1 MALPDK
7 VKRFIFKR
15 YILMIIDNILLLIP
29 LVPAVG
35 LLFSLLPDSK
45 QEGVIHRIALG
56 TVLTHLLLSI
66 FMTAGWLH
74 SGEFPYHSQ
83 SIIYYSDE
91 SALLKFEFHFDG
103 VTAVYALVSG
113 LIGTLVILFS
123 RSYMHRDP
131 GYKRFFNNILF
142 FYFGLGVLVFSGNFE
157 TLFIGWEILGISSFM
172 LIGFYRERYLP
183 VKNALKVISLFRFSD
198 ILLLVIIWMIHHAFH
213 RSISFRDIENGI
225 LAGELESQPFYDY
238 AILVCILVIAA
249 IKSAQF
255 PFSSWLPRAMEGPT
269 TSSAIFYGSLSV
281 HIGIF
286 LLIRM
291 QPLWETNTTFRVL
304 MAAMGIVTA
313 FMASAIAKVQSSAKT
328 QIAYASIGQIG
339 IMMVEVAAGYST
351 LALVHFAG
359 NAFLRTY
366 QLLVSPSVLHY
377 LIHDQFYNFA
387 PPAEKNGQGFIG
399 KLRQSFIVLSIK
411 EWNMD
416 RIHFRLLWTPFKWV
430 GNRLSFLSEKAG
442 KMLVVVLVVLGAA
455 GVFLGEFRNDARVG
469 LFFVLAGL
477 ALILRSFA
485 ERRSALTAWQL
496 LFFSNYLILLGILFN
511 GVFDLWKG
519 MYFIGGVTVGG
530 IAGWGILHYLGR
542 KEGQITLDAYQGHIY
557 EHKLSGLLFL
567 LASLAIGCFPITPSF
582 IGLDLM
588 FMEMGEGQYH
598 NVVAVVLCFVF
609 MEIAALRIYARAF
622 LGQHSKAYH
631 EIAFRNS

>member
-1 MALPDK
+1 
-7 VKRFIFKR
+7 
-15 YILMIIDNILLLIP
+15 MIIDNILLLIP
-29 LVPAVG
+29 LVPAIG
-35 LLFSLLPDSK
+35 LLLSLLPDGK
-45 QEGVIHRIALG
+45 REGVIHRIALG
-56 TVLTHLLLSI
+56 TVLTHLLLSLLL
-66 FMTAGWLH
+66 TAGWLY

-83 SIIYYSDE
+83 SINYYSDE
-91 SALLKFEFHFDG
+91 SAQLKFEFHFDR

-131 GYKRFFNNILF
+131 GYQRFFNNILF

-157 TLFIGWEILGISSFM
+157 TLFIGWEIIGISSFM

-183 VKNALKVISLFRFSD
+183 VKNALKVVSLFRFSD

-213 RSISFRDIENGI
+213 RSISFRDIENGM
-225 LAGELESQPFYDY
+225 LVADLESQPFYDY

-269 TSSAIFYGSLSV
+269 NSSAIFYGSLSV

-291 QPLWETNTTFRVL
+291 QPLWETNTTFRAL
-304 MAAMGIVTA
+304 MAAMGIVTG

-339 IMMVEVAAGYST
+339 IMMVEVAAGFST

-377 LIHDQFYNFA
+377 LIHDQFYNF
-387 PPAEKNGQGFIG
+387 EKPGEKPVQGFIG
-399 KLRQSFIVLSIK
+399 KLRQSVIVLSIK

-416 RIHFRLLWTPFKWV
+416 RIHFRFLWTPFKWM
-430 GNRLSFLSEKAG
+430 GSRLSFLSEKKG
-442 KMLVVVLVVLGAA
+442 KLFIATLTVLGAA
-455 GVFLGEFRNDARVG
+455 GICLGEFGNHARIG
-469 LFFVLAGL
+469 LLFVLAGL

-485 ERRSALTAWQL
+485 ERKSALTAWQL
-496 LFFSNYLILLGILFN
+496 LFISNYLILLGILYN
-511 GVFDLWKG
+511 GVFDFWKS
-519 MYFIGGVTVGG
+519 MYFIGGITVGG
-530 IAGWGILHYLGR
+530 IAGWGILYYLKR
-542 KEGQITLDAYQGHIY
+542 KEGPIRLDAYQGQIY
-557 EHKLSGLLFL
+557 EHKRAGLLFL
-567 LASLAIGCFPITPSF
+567 LSSLAIGCFPITPSF

-588 FMEMGEGQYH
+588 FMEMGEGQYDSLI
-598 NVVAVVLCFVF
+598 AVVLCFIF
-609 MEIAALRIYARAF
+609 MEIAALRIYARVF